1 MIHFNNID
9 ENDLWE
15 KARSVRHTFLVENLN
30 TTKRLCDKNRPSL
43 AWYFRT
49 KIVNNLRTALNLEI
63 DERKNQAPSRVRDTE
78 RWSSFF
84 CSTKTTTSLRRRSFL
99 FRSRQAQL
107 HGSSV
112 ERMSN
117 PRNNLITHFANQ
129 EVLNETLGS
138 RIFASSVTTKTETVL
153 KRRKTRNGEEPSDI
167 HVSRS
172 VEYGYSKT
180 TKR

>member
-1 MIHFNNID
+1 MRVSTVLFSTLALLDKEVDSMRQIRANPPQ
-9 ENDLWE
+9 
-15 KARSVRHTFLVENLN
+15 S
-30 TTKRLCDKNRPSL
+30 LCRIL
-43 AWYFRT
+43 G
-49 KIVNNLRTALNLEI
+49 LNLEI

-117 PRNNLITHFANQ
+117 PQNNLITHFANQ